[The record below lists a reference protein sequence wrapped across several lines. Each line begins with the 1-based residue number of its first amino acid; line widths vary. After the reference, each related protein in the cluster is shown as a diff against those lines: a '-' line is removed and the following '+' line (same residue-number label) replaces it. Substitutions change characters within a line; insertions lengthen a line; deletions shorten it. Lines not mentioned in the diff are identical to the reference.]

1 MMLTEKAAF
10 EPCLC
15 REEAMRLRLDPWSA
29 DQPQIQTLE
38 PRNTR
43 SEIHFMEGPDWQAIP
58 CTPIPHSLEYVY
70 IVDGTRQLYAN
81 VTIEDQERLVFGGLG
96 AIATGAVELHPHG
109 LRPAK
114 LSYLDC
120 QRLLVAGGGYV
131 PQSLRLSPL
140 AGQCPELL
148 FTPHTERDNE
158 IHTPL
163 NGLQNMMLHIEQQL
177 SHDLSSGIEEVSVH
191 PIQLKSLVF
200 QDGRLRR
207 DNPEKLVF
215 GIVKTQ
221 YTHFLPPAEQQ
232 LLAQLKPR
240 ERTPIFYFKYE
251 GETYARYSWYVRL
264 AAMPP
269 YMQSYG
275 GLVRVE
281 AYAPP
286 EVEDLPPAIKLVAD
300 FSGELLSRLASE
312 SFKDRRAPQNLI
324 PTGALEKELKR
335 RLGAKDIIERRI
347 RQFLMENLNLTS

>member
-1 MMLTEKAAF
+1 
-10 EPCLC
+10 
-15 REEAMRLRLDPWSA
+15 MRLRLDPWSA
-29 DQPQIQTLE
+29 DQPQIQALE
-38 PRNTR
+38 PRTK
-43 SEIHFMEGPDWQAIP
+43 SEIHFVEGPDWQAMP
-58 CTPIPHSLEYVY
+58 CNPIPASLEYVY

-81 VTIEDQERLVFGGLG
+81 VTIEDQERVVFGGLG
-96 AIATGAVELHPHG
+96 AIATGAVELHPLG
-109 LRPAK
+109 LRPAGLK
-114 LSYLDC
+114 YLDS
-120 QRLLVAGGGYV
+120 QRILVAGGGYH
-131 PQSLRLSPL
+131 PEPLRLAPL

-148 FTPHTERDNE
+148 FSAHTERENE

-163 NGLQNMMLHIEQQL
+163 NGLQNLMLNLEQQL
-177 SHDLSSGIEEVSVH
+177 SHDLSSGIEEVSVK
-191 PIQLKSLVF
+191 PIQLKSVVF
-200 QDGRLRR
+200 QDGRLRK

-221 YTHFLPPAEQQ
+221 YTHFLPPTEQRI
-232 LLAQLKPR
+232 LAQLRPK
-240 ERTPIFYFKYE
+240 ERTPIFYFQYE
-251 GETYARYSWYVRL
+251 GESYARYSWYVRL

-281 AYAPP
+281 AYAPSDF
-286 EVEDLPPAIKLVAD
+286 EDLPPAIRLVAD

-347 RQFLMENLNLTS
+347 RQFLMEEFAAGQHP

>member
-1 MMLTEKAAF
+1 
-10 EPCLC
+10 
-15 REEAMRLRLDPWSA
+15 MRLRLDPWSA

-38 PRNTR
+38 PQTKAF
-43 SEIHFMEGPDWQAIP
+43 IHFMEGPDWEAIP
-58 CTPIPHSLEYVY
+58 CTPIPESLEYVY

-81 VTIEDQERLVFGGLG
+81 VTIEDGDRMVFGGLG
-96 AIATGAVELHPHG
+96 AVATGAVELHPHG
-109 LRPAK
+109 RRPAQ
-114 LSYLDC
+114 LNYLDC
-120 QRLLVAGGGYV
+120 QRILVAGGGYQAQ
-131 PQSLRLSPL
+131 PLRLAAL
-140 AGQCPELL
+140 AGQCPELI
-148 FTPHTERDNE
+148 FTPHTEQPNE

-163 NGLQNMMLHIEQQL
+163 SGLQHLMLTMEQQL
-177 SHDLSSGIEEVSVH
+177 SHDLSSDIEEVSVQ

-200 QDGRLRR
+200 QDGSLRR

-221 YTHFLPPAEQQ
+221 YTHFLPPTEQR
-232 LLAQLKPR
+232 LLSQLKPK
-240 ERTPIFYFKYE
+240 ERTPIFYLRYE
-251 GETYARYSWYVRL
+251 GKSYARYSWYVRL

-281 AYAPP
+281 AYAPS
-286 EVEDLPPAIKLVAD
+286 EHEDLPPAIKLVAD
-300 FSGELLSRLASE
+300 FSGELLCRLASE

-347 RQFLMENLNLTS
+347 RQFLMEEFAANQLL

>member
-1 MMLTEKAAF
+1 
-10 EPCLC
+10 
-15 REEAMRLRLDPWSA
+15 MRLRLDPWSA
-29 DQPQIQTLE
+29 DQPQIQALE
-38 PRNTR
+38 PRTK
-43 SEIHFMEGPDWQAIP
+43 SEIHFVEGPDWQAIP
-58 CTPIPHSLEYVY
+58 CTPIPESLEYVY

-81 VTIEDQERLVFGGLG
+81 VTIEDLTPEGPGRLVFGGLG

-109 LRPAK
+109 GRPAQ
-114 LSYLDC
+114 LNYLDC
-120 QRLLVAGGGYV
+120 QRILVSGGGYQAQ
-131 PQSLRLSPL
+131 PLRLSAL
-140 AGQCPELL
+140 AGQCPELI

-163 NGLQNMMLHIEQQL
+163 NGLQNMMLNLEQQL
-177 SHDLSSGIEEVSVH
+177 SHDLSSGIEEVSVQ

-221 YTHFLPPAEQQ
+221 YTHFLPPAEQR
-232 LLAQLKPR
+232 LLAQLKPK
-240 ERTPIFYFKYE
+240 ERTPIFYFQYE
-251 GETYARYSWYVRL
+251 GESYARYSWYVRL

-281 AYAPP
+281 AYAPS
-286 EVEDLPPAIKLVAD
+286 EHEDLPPAIKLVAD
-300 FSGELLSRLASE
+300 FSGELLCRLASE

-335 RLGAKDIIERRI
+335 RMGAKDIIERRI
-347 RQFLMENLNLTS
+347 RQFLMEEFATHQRL